1 MISLQVLELHGHLG
15 KNINIDL
22 ETLPFETNHF
32 HLYKY
37 MQF

>member
-15 KNINIDL
+15 KNITIDL

-32 HLYKY
+32 HFYKY
-37 MQF
+37 M

>member
-15 KNINIDL
+15 KNTNIDL

-32 HLYKY
+32 PLYKY
-37 MQF
+37 M